1 MANDAL
7 PAEAGARSTW
17 SLRIAT
23 WLTDRRWLV
32 LAVGLAF
39 GALSIAGLM
48 RLDIKHD
55 YRLFIATDDPEL
67 ALHDR
72 LAART
77 AGGRERLAL
86 IYRPASGTLF
96 ESTSMLQLAK
106 LADHATRFPH
116 TATPESLVTARKLV
130 RLTDAPPAAGP
141 REKWRVVP
149 FIHPDGLFD
158 DAGLAR
164 MRADAAALPTI
175 GGRLVARDGSSALVL
190 LAIDLGKDAHAR
202 QQRLVALKAAV
213 AEARADIQGLRAGD
227 EVTLVGA
234 PLFDSA
240 LADIL
245 LDDVRRL
252 GPTALII
259 YFALLLLLF
268 RSVGKALIV
277 LAVVVLSAAAALG
290 SMGWLGVT
298 TTILAFS
305 GLLLVAT
312 LAVAE
317 ALHVITG
324 QAIAVADGADPIAAT
339 RYSLD
344 ANLWPIITTS
354 STTIVGETVLLFNS
368 SPAVR
373 EMGIV
378 MIIGAVFALFFTL
391 TLVPALLPRTATR
404 SKGLATLARNP
415 FERLADF
422 SGRNP
427 RRILIAGMVVCAII
441 LPGIAITRLHDTM
454 AGWFAPKTEFRA
466 GLELLDA
473 NYTAVDSFSVSSP
486 VSAGLRNSAAAW
498 PAGDAGL
505 ARAADLDTR
514 LARVGGVR
522 TVIGPNVARQALEV
536 RIAAG
541 PAATSLQLPTQVAL
555 EAPAAAPPSPAML
568 EATGLATPSEAGKTS
583 YLIRTID
590 AGTPSNAELLQTV
603 AGVRDILAQ
612 ASPGSE
618 AGGLPVVFANLG
630 ESNIRSTAIGTA
642 LTALSITLCM
652 AVAFR
657 SFRLALLSLI
667 PNLVPVFLVYGAWG
681 WLVGE
686 INLAATT
693 VLAVA
698 LGIVVD
704 DTTHIFMKH
713 DRLVRTGLS
722 GAAASQRT
730 IVEVGPAILVT
741 SVVLA
746 TGFLLLGQSDFAL
759 TAQQAN
765 MIGVTIL
772 VAVVFDL
779 TVTPA
784 LLALLDRRPAQAV
797 SAPIAME
804 AYQ

>member
-1 MANDAL
+1 MTDAEPPVSAAL
-7 PAEAGARSTW
+7 RPTLSAQIAAG
-17 SLRIAT
+17 
-23 WLTDRRWLV
+23 LTDARWWV
-32 LAVGLAF
+32 LAAGLAV
-39 GALSIAGLM
+39 AIVAIAGLM
-48 RLDIKHD
+48 RLDIQHD
-55 YRLFIATDDPEL
+55 YRLFIAGDDVEL
-67 ALHDR
+67 ALTDR
-72 LAART
+72 LAARS

-86 IYRPASGTLF
+86 IYRPASGAVF

-106 LADHATRFPH
+106 LTDLASRFPN
-116 TATPESLVTARKLV
+116 TATPESLVTAKKLV
-130 RLTDAPPAAGP
+130 RLSDAPADAAP
-141 REKWRVVP
+141 RDGWRVVP

-158 DAGLAR
+158 PPGLAR
-164 MRADAAALPTI
+164 MRADAAVLPTI

-190 LAIDLGKDAHAR
+190 LAVDLGRDPHVR
-202 QQRLVALKAAV
+202 QQRLAAVKAAV
-213 AEARADIQGLRAGD
+213 GEARVDIQGLRAGD
-227 EVTLVGA
+227 EVRLVGA

-240 LADIL
+240 LAEIL
-245 LDDVRRL
+245 VNDVRRL
-252 GPTALII
+252 GPTALAI

-268 RSVGKALIV
+268 RSIGKALIV
-277 LAVVVLSAAAALG
+277 LVIVILASAAALG
-290 SMGWLGVT
+290 TMGWLGVT

-324 QAIAVADGADPIAAT
+324 QALAVADGKDPLAAT
-339 RYSLD
+339 HYSLD
-344 ANLWPIITTS
+344 ANLWPIVTTS
-354 STTIVGETVLLFNS
+354 ATTIVGETVLLFNS

-391 TLVPALLPRTATR
+391 TLVPALVPLTASR
-404 SKGLATLARNP
+404 HKGLAALARNP
-415 FERLADF
+415 FERLAEI
-422 SGRNP
+422 SGRHP
-427 RRILIAGMVVCAII
+427 RRILAIGLLVCAVV
-441 LPGIAITRLHDTM
+441 LPGIAMTRLHDTM
-454 AGWFAPKTEFRA
+454 AGWFSPHTEFRT

-473 NYTAVDSFSVSSP
+473 NFVAVDSFSVSTP
-486 VSAGLRNSAAAW
+486 VSTELRNAAAAW
-498 PAGDAGL
+498 PQADPALADA
-505 ARAADLDTR
+505 ARLDTR
-514 LARVGGVR
+514 LAAVAGVR
-522 TVIGPNVARQALEV
+522 TVIGPASARAALER
-536 RIAAG
+536 RIANAPAG
-541 PAATSLQLPTQVAL
+541 TTSLTLPTPLAD
-555 EAPAAAPPSPAML
+555 ETASAAPVSPAML
-568 EATGLATPSEAGKTS
+568 EATGLATPSEAGKSS
-583 YLIRTID
+583 YLLRTID
-590 AGTPSNAELLQTV
+590 AGTPSNAELLATV
-603 AGVRDILAQ
+603 DGVRAILAA
-612 ASPGSE
+612 ASPASE
-618 AGGLPVVFANLG
+618 AGGLPIVFANLG
-630 ESNIRSTAIGTA
+630 ESNIRSTVIGTV

-657 SFRLALLSLI
+657 SVRLALLSLI

-681 WLVGE
+681 WFVGE

-713 DRLVRTGLS
+713 DRLVRSGLDS
-722 GAAASQRT
+722 ASASQRT

-741 SVVLA
+741 SIVLA

-784 LLALLDRRPAQAV
+784 MLALLDRRPAVRNAF
-797 SAPIAME
+797 SPSIE
-804 AYQ
+804 AH